1 MSAAI
6 DPISSLAFSM
16 SANKGVYAMLLGS
29 GVSRSSK
36 IPTGWEITLDLV
48 RKVAALQGEDAGPDP
63 YGWYLGKFKTEP
75 DYSELLDTLC
85 KSPAERQQLVRSY
98 LEPTD
103 AERADGDKQPTAAHR
118 AIANLVKAGFV
129 RVILTTNFDKLTELA
144 LLDVGVVPTVLSS
157 IDHITGALPLVHTA
171 CTVIKIHG
179 DYLDTRIRNTAS
191 ELADYPDEF
200 KILLD
205 RVFDEYGLVV
215 CGWSADW
222 DAALRNAIVRAPYRR
237 FSTYWASRGAP
248 GNAAQDLIQR
258 KAAHVIP
265 IEGADALFSKL
276 AEMVDVLESLSKP
289 HPLSTV
295 AAVAALK
302 KYLSEDKFRIQLD
315 ELVSEETNR
324 LQAAIEGPI
333 FNNTATTIDGPTLEE
348 RVHRYEANSE
358 TLIEMAMVAGYW
370 SRESQLKPWL
380 KTVAQL
386 SQRKH
391 DNGLDVL
398 IGFQRYPACLIAY
411 AFGLGAVASD
421 NLIGLGKLLSTKIVR
436 DHTNEL
442 FVCDALH
449 PVNMF
454 SSGTS
459 AVKLL
464 PKKERHHL
472 PLNSWIED
480 FFSPLGRSL
489 FQSNQEYLDGL
500 DKLEFLWTLA
510 VARKMRPSTSFFWVP
525 FGNFIYRHGR
535 YEQLQKE
542 ILQSLT
548 SHGED
553 SPYVKSSIFGTSVEE
568 CQLLLD
574 KVKPNAIEW
583 MQQRW

>member
-1 MSAAI
+1 MA
-6 DPISSLAFSM
+6 
-16 SANKGVYAMLLGS
+16 ANKGVYAMLLGS

-48 RKVAALQGEDAGPDP
+48 RKVAALQGEEPGSDP
-63 YGWYLGKFKTEP
+63 YGWYLAKFKAEP
-75 DYSELLDTLC
+75 DYSELLDILC

-103 AERADGDKQPTAAHR
+103 AERADGDKQPTSAHR

-144 LLDVGVVPTVLSS
+144 LQDVGIVPTVLSS
-157 IDHITGALPLVHTA
+157 IDHISGALPLVHTA

-200 KILLD
+200 KNLLD

-237 FSTYWASRGAP
+237 FSTYWASRGVP

-258 KAAHVIP
+258 KAAHVVP
-265 IEGADALFSKL
+265 IDGADAFFSKL

-295 AAVAALK
+295 AAVATLK
-302 KYLSEDKFRIQLD
+302 KYLSEEKFRIQLD

-324 LQAAIEGPI
+324 LQVAIEGPT
-333 FNNTATTIDGPTLEE
+333 FNNPTISVDGPMLGE
-348 RVHRYEANSE
+348 RVHRYEANSK
-358 TLIEMAMVAGYW
+358 TLVEMATVAGYW

-386 SQRKH
+386 SHRKY

-398 IGFQRYPACLIAY
+398 IGLQRYPACLIVY
-411 AFGLGAVASD
+411 AFGLGAVAGD
-421 NLIGLGKLLSTKIVR
+421 NLNGLGKLLSAKIVR
-436 DHTNEL
+436 DHPKDLLVSN
-442 FVCDALH
+442 ALN
-449 PVNMF
+449 PLNMF
-454 SSGTS
+454 SSGTN

-464 PKKERHHL
+464 PGKERRLL

-480 FFSPLGRSL
+480 FFTPLGSSL
-489 FQSNQEYLDGL
+489 FQSNQEYLDSL

-510 VARKMRPSTSFFWVP
+510 LARNEVASTSFWVP
-525 FGNFIYRHGR
+525 FGNFIYRTGR
-535 YEQLQKE
+535 YEQLEKD
-542 ILQSLT
+542 ILLSLT
-548 SHGED
+548 NHGES
-553 SPYVKSSIFGTSVEE
+553 SPYVTSSIFGISVEE
-568 CQLLLD
+568 CKGVLEKL
-574 KVKPNAIEW
+574 KPNAIQW
-583 MQQRW
+583 MQHRW